1 MTTQLCFFIIFGSYF
16 WGWGKHGEPKE
27 DGSMTEAEARNIMS
41 ESGNNPDLVKW
52 MDFAIY
58 CFLGYAG
65 LNVLFILIISVVNNV
80 VGTILF
86 IHSIQNLLF
95 FFRFYVAIKGCTVHW
110 TDAQRAM
117 RLPDNPDT
125 RQREAADKIRSG
137 ADAIIWLGGFLDIVC
152 CPCIL
157 GIAFVAIKA
166 MSSI

>member
-1 MTTQLCFFIIFGSYF
+1 
-16 WGWGKHGEPKE
+16 
-27 DGSMTEAEARNIMS
+27 
-41 ESGNNPDLVKW
+41 

-95 FFRFYVAIKGCTVHW
+95 FFRIYVAIKGCTVHW

-125 RQREAADKIRSG
+125 R
-137 ADAIIWLGGFLDIVC
+137 
-152 CPCIL
+152 
-157 GIAFVAIKA
+157 
-166 MSSI
+166 